1 VDAERQVGE
10 VAQVREHP
18 VDVVGRDAAEQ
29 QGAHAELLEPA
40 HGAAEGVALRAAP
53 VLAVDATQPV
63 ATAPEGQPHGRA
75 ELHQRLDRRVQR
87 GADDREALDD
97 EEVRRLVGQR
107 AAQQPDRL
115 GAVGAVDLGVD
126 REGDGH
132 LALAPLLGH
141 RLAHEPDA
149 APRELGPA
157 RVPAAG
163 GRRREQPLGVGGDDV
178 AARAHIAPV
187 QGERVG

>member
-1 VDAERQVGE
+1 VDAERQIGE

-40 HGAAEGVALRAAP
+40 HRAPEGVALRAAP
-53 VLAVDATQPV
+53 VLAVDAAQAV
-63 ATAPEGQPHGRA
+63 AAAPEGQPHGQADGR
-75 ELHQRLDRRVQR
+75 QRLDRRVQR
-87 GADDREALDD
+87 GADDGEALDD
-97 EEVRRLVGQR
+97 EEVRRLVGQG

-115 GAVGAVDLGVD
+115 GPVGAVDVGVD
-126 REGDGH
+126 REGDRH

-149 APRELGPA
+149 PPRELGPA

-178 AARAHIAPV
+178 AAGADVVPV